1 MMSVIFGGNVMK
13 RTVFE
18 QACTC
23 REAIVSGTHRFMF
36 LAGGCSGD
44 ARYECLAEV
53 QRIWNL
59 ANRSADE
66 ALGLGRGHLHARDDT
81 CRLQAF
87 RSTSLAGLPRLHKA
101 LAMHR
106 VASATGPSRL
116 SVMER

>member
-66 ALGLGRGHLHARDDT
+66 ALGLGRGHLHARMIHADSRHFAALRGQVYLAST
-81 CRLQAF
+81 RL
-87 RSTSLAGLPRLHKA
+87 
-101 LAMHR
+101 
-106 VASATGPSRL
+106 
-116 SVMER
+116 